1 MIIKIALRVLR
12 HNDARRHLSVWASRK
27 TRTST
32 KSKKEKYDNKNSV
45 QQKHKMTKNYCNPSK
60 VRRMNIKTD
69 IYSIVYCKAVETI
82 RYTKYNRNV
91 TPIFFC

>member
-1 MIIKIALRVLR
+1 MTPGGTFPSG
-12 HNDARRHLSVWASRK
+12 RRGRLGRLQKA
-27 TRTST
+27 
-32 KSKKEKYDNKNSV
+32 KKKKYDNKNSV

-60 VRRMNIKTD
+60 VRRMNIKKIST
-69 IYSIVYCKAVETI
+69 YSKVYCKAVETI